1 MIKLQDK
8 IQGAPSQAYT
18 LALEP
23 DIVGKNTGM
32 RGWASILRDLK
43 YQVNK
48 FSLRWGAT
56 EEFNARE

>member
-1 MIKLQDK
+1 MLY
-8 IQGAPSQAYT
+8 SQAYT